1 MEYYFTWHDIEDIF
15 EENRN
20 TWPKTWVDVQV
31 YSDSVEIYQNGDE
44 PQVSDIQ
51 YLKEIF
57 GRNYSTENNTLRIDF
72 TGIYLEVTFLYDDSQ
87 KVEKKYGP
95 LFRDIYFQK
104 CENTDS
110 DFDGVKMIAFH
121 SYKGGVGRT
130 LSLTAFLRQCTEKY
144 PDKKILVLDADVEA
158 PGLTWMAEAG
168 YRRISY
174 LDILSIM
181 NYEQITDQ
189 MLEKLCDL
197 VKTSTVSVSTDQKI
211 IDQYFIPVY
220 REKEQNLNVG
230 SKPEQVLMTQEN
242 KFYITETI
250 AKMAGKLGV
259 NLVLIDLRA
268 GITEYSAP
276 FLFDPRVIKYYVT
289 STSLQSVKGTNQ
301 ILEQVYKKTNA
312 DFLKSR
318 IVLTM
323 IPETMKT
330 EEIQEIESQIVEE
343 VESGADTDNATFL
356 RDEYFMEL
364 GFDKTFVRTTDFNS
378 LCEKLKGSE
387 LASLMDKQM
396 KSLFMDEQKD
406 ETIFADEGKARE
418 ILKRIYEISY
428 AETTAEGTS
437 SANMLVTSSIKEMV
451 KNFKMELPRIV
462 VSGAKGSGKTYIY
475 KQLLQAKT
483 WESFIEQTGT
493 SLDVEH
499 ETIIIPLLA
508 SINTRNMQPLIVDCM
523 KYADQKLPE
532 MRLKKN
538 VDTIN
543 YNMLMGLLES
553 SEMSRM
559 EWVKQWFDLIIGMFL
574 EYYKDI
580 SELDEAL
587 QRSGKRIIFIVDGL
601 EDVCADSQT
610 EKNDRWKNL
619 LKALCQNV
627 VNDLQRLDHGNIGMV
642 VFARK
647 DMINNAID
655 TNMEQFRSMYYNYE
669 LNWTQTEALRLALW
683 IASKAYPDLTDGI
696 DVLNATRSV
705 LTEKLTTLWGLKLGK
720 RDSREAFS
728 DRWILAALS
737 DFTGQLQARD
747 IVRFLRYS
755 TEGYG
760 EAKLIYKDRL
770 IMPVE
775 IRNAIGSCAAD
786 KYKEIKAEMRNIY
799 EILEKF
805 EKMEGV
811 KTLPLTLD
819 KIQLTGDEISK
830 LEAQGYLKISDEKY
844 YLPEIIRLP
853 LGFTYERGA
862 RPKVLSLLVQ

>member
-220 REKEQNLNVG
+220 REKEQNMNVG

-462 VSGAKGSGKTYIY
+462 VLGAKGSGKTYIY

-499 ETIIIPLLA
+499 ETIIIP
-508 SINTRNMQPLIVDCM
+508 
-523 KYADQKLPE
+523 
-532 MRLKKN
+532 
-538 VDTIN
+538 
-543 YNMLMGLLES
+543 
-553 SEMSRM
+553 
-559 EWVKQWFDLIIGMFL
+559 
-574 EYYKDI
+574 
-580 SELDEAL
+580 
-587 QRSGKRIIFIVDGL
+587 
-601 EDVCADSQT
+601 
-610 EKNDRWKNL
+610 
-619 LKALCQNV
+619 
-627 VNDLQRLDHGNIGMV
+627 
-642 VFARK
+642 
-647 DMINNAID
+647 
-655 TNMEQFRSMYYNYE
+655 
-669 LNWTQTEALRLALW
+669 
-683 IASKAYPDLTDGI
+683 
-696 DVLNATRSV
+696 
-705 LTEKLTTLWGLKLGK
+705 
-720 RDSREAFS
+720 
-728 DRWILAALS
+728 
-737 DFTGQLQARD
+737 
-747 IVRFLRYS
+747 
-755 TEGYG
+755 
-760 EAKLIYKDRL
+760 
-770 IMPVE
+770 
-775 IRNAIGSCAAD
+775 
-786 KYKEIKAEMRNIY
+786 
-799 EILEKF
+799 
-805 EKMEGV
+805 
-811 KTLPLTLD
+811 
-819 KIQLTGDEISK
+819 
-830 LEAQGYLKISDEKY
+830 
-844 YLPEIIRLP
+844 
-853 LGFTYERGA
+853 
-862 RPKVLSLLVQ
+862 